1 MVPFSSRRVPS
12 LPSFSSRPAFPI
24 PSCHQ
29 QGFKC
34 LTTGWRPQRAACC
47 CKELGVAALRLA
59 HNVAGLPPQR
69 DNLGHSQV
77 RVSSQHPAQ
86 LTAFS
91 RRENLAR
98 PVGCQNRRPA
108 RWRPTL
114 TVLQTQPKGG
124 SASCGGNFKT
134 QHHNTLTLLGIFILD
149 TMAPHIRKY
158 VTRLYCWSAR
168 SFQRAPPLRR
178 WQLGFVIASAATCQ
192 GGWLGLGLD
201 APERATHFVHFHW
214 FPSRFRHLWRRP
226 SYSGSFQGISRL
238 GESPSRT
245 GRFTSKPHFT
255 IEKEE
260 LKV

>member
-1 MVPFSSRRVPS
+1 M
-12 LPSFSSRPAFPI
+12 
-24 PSCHQ
+24 
-29 QGFKC
+29 
-34 LTTGWRPQRAACC
+34 
-47 CKELGVAALRLA
+47 AALRLA

-98 PVGCQNRRPA
+98 PLGCQNRRPA

-149 TMAPHIRKY
+149 TTAPHIRKY

-168 SFQRAPPLRR
+168 SFQRAPPLLRR
-178 WQLGFVIASAATCQ
+178 WQLGFVMASAATCQ
-192 GGWLGLGLD
+192 GGVARTWRGRTRARYALRPLSLVSLSVP
-201 APERATHFVHFHW
+201 APVAPPIVLW
-214 FPSRFRHLWRRP
+214 QLPRHQPAW
-226 SYSGSFQGISRL
+226 
-238 GESPSRT
+238 
-245 GRFTSKPHFT
+245 
-255 IEKEE
+255 
-260 LKV
+260 

>member
-24 PSCHQ
+24 PSCQQ

-47 CKELGVAALRLA
+47 CKELGVAALRLP

-178 WQLGFVIASAATCQ
+178 WQLGFVMASAATCQ
-192 GGWLGLGLD
+192 GGGSDVAWTHQSALRTSSTFTGFPLGSGTCGAAHRTLAASKASAGLVRVQ
-201 APERATHFVHFHW
+201 AELVGSL
-214 FPSRFRHLWRRP
+214 PSHTSQLKRR
-226 SYSGSFQGISRL
+226 S
-238 GESPSRT
+238 
-245 GRFTSKPHFT
+245 
-255 IEKEE
+255 
-260 LKV
+260 

>member
-24 PSCHQ
+24 PSCQQ

-47 CKELGVAALRLA
+47 CKELGVAALRLP

-98 PVGCQNRRPA
+98 PLGCQNRRPA

-134 QHHNTLTLLGIFILD
+134 QQHNTLTLLGIFILD
-149 TMAPHIRKY
+149 TMAPTSGSMLRACT
-158 VTRLYCWSAR
+158 VGARAASSAPHHCVDGSLVLLSR
-168 SFQRAPPLRR
+168 RQLRARGGGSDVAWTHQSALRTSSTFTGFPLGSGTCGAAHRT
-178 WQLGFVIASAATCQ
+178 LAASKASA
-192 GGWLGLGLD
+192 GLVRVQAELVGSL
-201 APERATHFVHFHW
+201 
-214 FPSRFRHLWRRP
+214 PSHTSQLKRR
-226 SYSGSFQGISRL
+226 S
-238 GESPSRT
+238 
-245 GRFTSKPHFT
+245 
-255 IEKEE
+255 
-260 LKV
+260 